1 MRESLQKSF
10 CEKRLQASKSR
21 YSLENYYEDSYF
33 SSKEFY
39 FVPTRNDWKIIRKRV
54 STINLYITQRCN
66 SFCKICFMNS
76 GPFVSREFDLS
87 IDEIKSVLRKVGK
100 GKRIVLMG
108 GEPTIREDLP
118 EIIKLI
124 RKSGNYPIL
133 YTNGLKLADISYV
146 KKLKKAGL
154 KQVIITLDGFDP
166 KVTETLRGNKNEN
179 LLKILALK
187 NLEAERILT
196 FISTTIAKGINEKEI
211 KNILNYAIKSVKKH
225 GAVRGIMFYGATVTK
240 NGRYLLPKETEI
252 GTHELLREISKCKKE
267 IKMSYLLEFKKLL
280 INFYNLFK
288 KIGYPVPISS
298 GGLVGFYRV
307 GSLKELIPLREVR
320 KINRIWKRNKIVGIV
335 KTLLKIGMLQI
346 VKLLLSP
353 FNYLLN
359 SNLLVICLGN
369 VNNEYNFKPKET
381 GCIGIE
387 KNRKT
392 RKIMVQSLYYGE
404 GVIIETAEWY

>member
-1 MRESLQKSF
+1 
-10 CEKRLQASKSR
+10 
-21 YSLENYYEDSYF
+21 
-33 SSKEFY
+33 
-39 FVPTRNDWKIIRKRV
+39 
-54 STINLYITQRCN
+54 
-66 SFCKICFMNS
+66 
-76 GPFVSREFDLS
+76 
-87 IDEIKSVLRKVGK
+87 
-100 GKRIVLMG
+100 
-108 GEPTIREDLP
+108 
-118 EIIKLI
+118 
-124 RKSGNYPIL
+124 
-133 YTNGLKLADISYV
+133 
-146 KKLKKAGL
+146 
-154 KQVIITLDGFDP
+154 
-166 KVTETLRGNKNEN
+166 
-179 LLKILALK
+179 
-187 NLEAERILT
+187 
-196 FISTTIAKGINEKEI
+196 
-211 KNILNYAIKSVKKH
+211 
-225 GAVRGIMFYGATVTK
+225 MFYGATVTK

-320 KINRIWKRNKIVGIV
+320 KINRIWKRNKIVAIV
-335 KTLLKIGMLQI
+335 KSLLKIGMLQI
-346 VKLLLSP
+346 IKLLLSP

-392 RKIMVQSLYYGE
+392 RKIMVQSLDYTE
-404 GVIIETAEWY
+404 GLIIMEMLEMT

>member
-1 MRESLQKSF
+1 M
-10 CEKRLQASKSR
+10 
-21 YSLENYYEDSYF
+21 D
-33 SSKEFY
+33 
-39 FVPTRNDWKIIRKRV
+39 
-54 STINLYITQRCN
+54 
-66 SFCKICFMNS
+66 S
-76 GPFVSREFDLS
+76 GPFVSKDFDLS
-87 IDEIKSVLRKVGK
+87 IDEIKSVLRKVGRE
-100 GKRIVLMG
+100 KRIVLMG

-124 RKSGNYPIL
+124 RESGNYPIL

-166 KVTETLRGNKNEN
+166 KVTETLRGNKNEY

-225 GAVRGIMFYGATVTK
+225 GAVRGIMFYGATITK
-240 NGRYLLPKETEI
+240 NGRYLLPKETE
-252 GTHELLREISKCKKE
+252 TSTYELLREIAKCKKE

-288 KIGYPVPISS
+288 KIGYPIPISS

-307 GSLKELIPLREVR
+307 GSLKELIPLKEVR
-320 KINRIWKRNKIVGIV
+320 KINKIWKRNKIVAIV
-335 KTLLKIGMLQI
+335 KTLLKIGVLQI
-346 VKLLLSP
+346 VKLFLSP
-353 FNYLLN
+353 FDYLLN

-381 GCIGIE
+381 GCVGIE

-392 RKIMVQSLYYGE
+392 RKIMVQSFDYYE
-404 GVIIETAEWY
+404 GVIAEMLEMA